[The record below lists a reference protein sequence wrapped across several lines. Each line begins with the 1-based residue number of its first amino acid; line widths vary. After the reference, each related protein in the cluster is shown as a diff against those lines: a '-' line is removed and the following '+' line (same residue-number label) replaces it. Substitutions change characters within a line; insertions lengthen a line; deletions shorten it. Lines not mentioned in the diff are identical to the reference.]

1 MNFTSVLYE
10 NITLYM
16 VAECNYFHILFNLFL
31 LEFCKKHKIARC
43 LFPISE
49 KKILQDRTIK
59 ELVKRIYRNREKAY
73 RLNLNL

>member
-1 MNFTSVLYE
+1 MEAELF
-10 NITLYM
+10 M

-49 KKILQDRTIK
+49 KKDTTRQNDQ
-59 ELVKRIYRNREKAY
+59 RIGEKD
-73 RLNLNL
+73 L